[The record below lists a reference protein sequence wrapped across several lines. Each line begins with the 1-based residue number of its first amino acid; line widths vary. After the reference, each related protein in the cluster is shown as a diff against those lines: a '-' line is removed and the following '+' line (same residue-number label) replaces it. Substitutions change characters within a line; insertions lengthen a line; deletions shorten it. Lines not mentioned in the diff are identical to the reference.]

1 LEKETSLFEK
11 EPMEKQFPFIVSDIS
26 GVLWRKT
33 AFDFYL
39 LQALQFDHDDPV
51 EMKYK

>member
-1 LEKETSLFEK
+1 
-11 EPMEKQFPFIVSDIS
+11 MERQFPFIVSDIS
-26 GVLWRKT
+26 GVLEKK